1 MKIDIHHSGLESH
14 KRLIESEIREL
25 SALQQELERLIRL
38 VDRSPEGDSRQLRKS
53 RDCVGDLISSARR
66 RLEFLTRLPSLF
78 RETGEVNIQD
88 ISEMSS
94 ILFDE

>member
-14 KRLIESEIREL
+14 QRLIESEIREL

-53 RDCVGDLISSARR
+53 RDCVGDMVTSARR
-66 RLEFLTRLPSLF
+66 RLEFLTGLPTFF
-78 RETGEVNIQD
+78 RQTGEVNIQD
-88 ISEMSS
+88 ISDISS
-94 ILFDE
+94 KLFDE